1 MSAHLIAIIGRPNVG
16 KSTLFN
22 RIVGSQDAI
31 VHDQP
36 GVTRDRHYASAQ
48 WCGKSFTLIDT
59 GGFVPKSEE
68 LFEKAI
74 REQSH
79 IAIDEADEIIFVVD
93 AKEGITHI
101 DKEIASILRK
111 TNKQVIL
118 VANKIDNAASEY
130 EAAEFHTLGLGEP
143 ISVSALGGR
152 QIGDFLDIITKNI
165 SANSKDETEDLRL
178 KLAIIGKPNVGKSS
192 LVNAII
198 GEDRTIVTPVAGT
211 TRDPIDT
218 VLKHYGEEIV
228 LIDTAGLIKKKRIRE
243 SIEFYSTVRTL
254 KSIERCNVAV
264 VLFDASEQIE
274 KQDLMIIQSVI
285 DRNRGA
291 VIAVNKWDLVADK
304 DNSTTK
310 NFEKTIREKLRTYDY
325 IPLVFISAKTKQRI
339 FKVIEIAKLVHAER
353 SKRIGTSELNRIL
366 LADIQHY
373 PPSTKT
379 GKDVKL
385 NYVTQVKTLPPIFTF
400 FASEPK
406 LVSDSYKRFLEN
418 KIREHWGFVGVPLT
432 LQFRRKHG

>member
-1 MSAHLIAIIGRPNVG
+1 MPNHLIAIIGRPNVG

-36 GVTRDRHYASAQ
+36 GVTRDRHYANAE
-48 WCGKSFTLIDT
+48 WCGKTFTLIDT

-68 LFEKAI
+68 VFEKAI
-74 REQSH
+74 REQSK
-79 IAIDEADEIIFVVD
+79 IAMEEADEIIFVVD
-93 AKEGITHI
+93 ANDGITHV
-101 DKEIASILRK
+101 DREIASILRK
-111 TNKQVIL
+111 SNKQVIL
-118 VANKIDNAASEY
+118 AVNKIDNAASETN
-130 EAAEFHTLGLGEP
+130 AAEFHSLGLGDP
-143 ISVSALGGR
+143 IPISALGGR

-165 SANSKDETEDLRL
+165 STDGKDRSDDDRL
-178 KLAIIGKPNVGKSS
+178 KLAVVGKPNVGKSS

-198 GEDRTIVTPVAGT
+198 GEERTIVTPVAGT

-228 LIDTAGLIKKKRIRE
+228 MIDTAGLIKKKRIRE
-243 SIEFYSTVRTL
+243 SVEFYSTVRTL

-264 VLFDASEQIE
+264 VLFDASERIE
-274 KQDLMIIQSVI
+274 KQDLMIVQSVI
-285 DRNRGA
+285 ERNRGA

-304 DNSTTK
+304 DNATAK
-310 NFEKTIREKLRTYDY
+310 NFEKAIRDKLRLYDY
-325 IPLVFISAKTKQRI
+325 IPFVFISAKTKQRV
-339 FKVIEIAKLVHAER
+339 FRVIELAKLVHAER
-353 SKRIGTSELNRIL
+353 SKRIGTSELNKML
-366 LADIQHY
+366 LDDIHHY

-385 NYVTQVKTLPPIFTF
+385 NYVTQVKSLPPIFTF
-400 FASEPK
+400 FASEPA
-406 LVSDSYKRFLEN
+406 LIGDNYKRYLEN

-432 LQFRRKHG
+432 LQFRRKH

>member
-1 MSAHLIAIIGRPNVG
+1 MSTHLIAIIGRPNVG

-36 GVTRDRHYASAQ
+36 GVTRDRHYASAE
-48 WCGKSFTLIDT
+48 WSGKSFTLIDT
-59 GGFVPKSEE
+59 GGFVPKSED

-74 REQSH
+74 REQAH
-79 IAIDEADEIIFVVD
+79 IALEEADDIIFVVD
-93 AKEGITHI
+93 AKEGVTHI
-101 DKEIASILRK
+101 DKEIGNILRK
-111 TNKQVIL
+111 SNKQVIL
-118 VANKIDNAASEY
+118 VVNKVDNASAEY
-130 EAAEFHTLGLGEP
+130 EAAQFHSLGLGEP
-143 ISVSALGGR
+143 ISLSALGGR
-152 QIGDFLDIITKNI
+152 KIGDFLDAITKNVPE
-165 SANSKDETEDLRL
+165 NSEGEGVDTRL
-178 KLAIIGKPNVGKSS
+178 KLAVIGKPNVGKSS

-198 GEDRTIVTPVAGT
+198 GKERTIVTPIPGT

-218 VLKHYGEEIV
+218 LLKHYGEEII

-243 SIEFYSTVRTL
+243 SVEFYSTVRTL

-264 VLFDASEQIE
+264 ILFDASEE
-274 KQDLMIIQSVI
+274 LEHQDLRIVQSVI
-285 DRNRGA
+285 ERNRGV
-291 VIAVNKWDLVADK
+291 VIAVNKWDLIEK

-310 NFEKTIREKLRTYDY
+310 KFEESIRQELRMYDY

-339 FKVIEIAKLVHAER
+339 FKVIELAKLVHAER
-353 SKRIGTSELNRIL
+353 SKRIATAELNKVL
-366 LADIQHY
+366 LADILHY

-400 FASEPK
+400 FANEPQ
-406 LVSDSYKRFLEN
+406 LITDVYRRYLEN
-418 KIREHWGFVGVPLT
+418 KIREHWGFVGVPLA
-432 LQFRRKHG
+432 LQFRRKRK